1 MGHTVKQVEA
11 LRMTLS
17 ALPPI
22 DDGERELSKRQ
33 AIAMLARDIRDLQRK
48 GYTYEMIAQALSSN
62 GLDMS
67 VATLKSYITKA
78 NRTMKRGGGQR
89 SQSNARKPTIEV
101 DKKNKSS
108 PQEPNAR
115 RQDAPSALT
124 TRSSSF
130 TPRNDSADI

>member
-1 MGHTVKQVEA
+1 MGHTVKQMEA

-17 ALPPI
+17 AMPPI

-89 SQSNARKPTIEV
+89 SQSNAKKPTIEV